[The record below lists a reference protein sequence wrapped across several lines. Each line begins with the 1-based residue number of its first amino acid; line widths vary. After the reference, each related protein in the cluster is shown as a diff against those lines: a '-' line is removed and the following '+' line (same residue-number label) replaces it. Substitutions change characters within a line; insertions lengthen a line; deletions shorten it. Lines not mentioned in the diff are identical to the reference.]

1 MSLDSKW
8 RVALE
13 SGERSVPV
21 TDMRTSYDREQINAE
36 SDWNRPHDG
45 IHEYR
50 VKIDMVSAA
59 AERTK
64 SSVLEKYGDCISEKQ
79 QKHFDEV
86 CIQKYD
92 IYNTRYFLNT
102 KLDGVPLDKRLN
114 ILGFHEV
121 EQGGVALK
129 DTDDYNSLRHV
140 TVHETMHALSYQ
152 DTRYEQPDGRFDPIE
167 NIDSTKKM
175 KCTGV
180 REIVSQQVNTDSGDV
195 YRINVRDANMGIN
208 EGLTELYTLRELL
221 EHGEEPGIAAYTQQV
236 KWSRVLEASVG
247 QETLAKA
254 YFNGE
259 LDNLKQAVNRLGGSA
274 DTWNSLSA
282 NIDLYGRYSS
292 LGDDKSARVLD
303 VFAGSGTTAVAV
315 ENANLK
321 DNGRRSYTLIQRTE
335 LYQGINIA
343 DICYKRVQRTIIGS
357 RIAQRCI
364 VYTRSNDGTSDL
376 LSR

>member
-114 ILGFHEV
+114 ILV
-121 EQGGVALK
+121 
-129 DTDDYNSLRHV
+129 LRP
-140 TVHETMHALSYQ
+140 SC
-152 DTRYEQPDGRFDPIE
+152 F
-167 NIDSTKKM
+167 
-175 KCTGV
+175 
-180 REIVSQQVNTDSGDV
+180 
-195 YRINVRDANMGIN
+195 
-208 EGLTELYTLRELL
+208 
-221 EHGEEPGIAAYTQQV
+221 
-236 KWSRVLEASVG
+236 
-247 QETLAKA
+247 
-254 YFNGE
+254 
-259 LDNLKQAVNRLGGSA
+259 
-274 DTWNSLSA
+274 
-282 NIDLYGRYSS
+282 
-292 LGDDKSARVLD
+292 
-303 VFAGSGTTAVAV
+303 
-315 ENANLK
+315 
-321 DNGRRSYTLIQRTE
+321 
-335 LYQGINIA
+335 
-343 DICYKRVQRTIIGS
+343 VQK
-357 RIAQRCI
+357 
-364 VYTRSNDGTSDL
+364 
-376 LSR
+376 

>member
-8 RVALE
+8 RGAPE
-13 SGERSVPV
+13 SDERSAPV
-21 TDMRTSYDREQINAE
+21 TDMHISYDREHINEA

-45 IHEYR
+45 IHEYSA
-50 VKIDMVSAA
+50 KIDMVSAA

-86 CIQKYD
+86 CVQKYD

-102 KLDGVPLDKRLN
+102 KLDGIPLDKRLN

-129 DTDDYNSLRHV
+129 DTDDYSSLRHV

-152 DTRYEQPDGRFDPIE
+152 DTQYEQPDGRFDPIE

-180 REIVSQQVNTDSGDV
+180 REIVSQEVNADSGDV

-259 LDNLKQAVNRLGGSA
+259 LDNLKHAVNRLGGSA

-282 NIDLYGRYSS
+282 NIDLYGRYS
-292 LGDDKSARVLD
+292 LGDDISRREAQKCE
-303 VFAGSGTTAVAV
+303 V
-315 ENANLK
+315 EINRILHA
-321 DNGRRSYTLIQRTE
+321 
-335 LYQGINIA
+335 LYKQS
-343 DICYKRVQRTIIGS
+343 KE
-357 RIAQRCI
+357 I
-364 VYTRSNDGTSDL
+364 VYPYVARGNNQEGL
-376 LSR
+376 R

>member
-36 SDWNRPHDG
+36 SDLNRPHDG

-221 EHGEEPGIAAYTQQV
+221 EHGEEPGIAAY
-236 KWSRVLEASVG
+236 
-247 QETLAKA
+247 
-254 YFNGE
+254 
-259 LDNLKQAVNRLGGSA
+259 KQR
-274 DTWNSLSA
+274 
-282 NIDLYGRYSS
+282 
-292 LGDDKSARVLD
+292 
-303 VFAGSGTTAVAV
+303 
-315 ENANLK
+315 
-321 DNGRRSYTLIQRTE
+321 
-335 LYQGINIA
+335 
-343 DICYKRVQRTIIGS
+343 
-357 RIAQRCI
+357 
-364 VYTRSNDGTSDL
+364 
-376 LSR
+376 

>member
-1 MSLDSKW
+1 M
-8 RVALE
+8 
-13 SGERSVPV
+13 
-21 TDMRTSYDREQINAE
+21 
-36 SDWNRPHDG
+36 
-45 IHEYR
+45 
-50 VKIDMVSAA
+50 
-59 AERTK
+59 
-64 SSVLEKYGDCISEKQ
+64 
-79 QKHFDEV
+79 
-86 CIQKYD
+86 
-92 IYNTRYFLNT
+92 
-102 KLDGVPLDKRLN
+102 
-114 ILGFHEV
+114 GFHEV

-292 LGDDKSARVLD
+292 LGDDISRREAQKCEVEINRTLHSLYKKSK
-303 VFAGSGTTAVAV
+303 
-315 ENANLK
+315 E
-321 DNGRRSYTLIQRTE
+321 
-335 LYQGINIA
+335 
-343 DICYKRVQRTIIGS
+343 
-357 RIAQRCI
+357 I
-364 VYTRSNDGTSDL
+364 VYPYVARGNNQEGL
-376 LSR
+376 R

>member
-21 TDMRTSYDREQINAE
+21 TDVRTSYDREQINAE
-36 SDWNRPHDG
+36 SDLNRPHDG

-292 LGDDKSARVLD
+292 LGDDISRREAQKCEVEINRTLHSLYKKSK
-303 VFAGSGTTAVAV
+303 
-315 ENANLK
+315 E
-321 DNGRRSYTLIQRTE
+321 
-335 LYQGINIA
+335 
-343 DICYKRVQRTIIGS
+343 
-357 RIAQRCI
+357 I
-364 VYTRSNDGTSDL
+364 VYPYIARGNNQEGL
-376 LSR
+376 R